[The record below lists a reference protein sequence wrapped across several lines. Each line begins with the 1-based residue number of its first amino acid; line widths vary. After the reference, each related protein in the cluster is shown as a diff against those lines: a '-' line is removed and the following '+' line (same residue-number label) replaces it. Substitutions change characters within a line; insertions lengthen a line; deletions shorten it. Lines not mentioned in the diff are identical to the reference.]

1 MTQTFK
7 RGQEIHEKNVKIA
20 VCIMLMGAVSD
31 TILLQGLFF
40 HASQSCYISC
50 SAAGAWSFSVSELA
64 APGVEVGRL
73 TATDADLGENALLE
87 FTILDSE
94 EAEIFNLTRRD
105 KEAVIVL
112 NKVGVETREQSV
124 FKADKQT
131 FTAEDTA
138 ACTLPVHGHIMRKD
152 GFQAFQE
159 IELICFGTAN

>member
-1 MTQTFK
+1 
-7 RGQEIHEKNVKIA
+7 
-20 VCIMLMGAVSD
+20 MLMGGVFD
-31 TILLQGLFF
+31 TSLLQGLFF
-40 HASQSCYISC
+40 HASRSCYISC

-112 NKVGVETREQSV
+112 NKVGDETRKQSV
-124 FKADKQT
+124 FKADKQML
-131 FTAEDTA
+131 TAEDTA
-138 ACTLPVHGHIMRKD
+138 TCAFPVHGCIMRKNR
-152 GFQAFQE
+152 FQAFRE